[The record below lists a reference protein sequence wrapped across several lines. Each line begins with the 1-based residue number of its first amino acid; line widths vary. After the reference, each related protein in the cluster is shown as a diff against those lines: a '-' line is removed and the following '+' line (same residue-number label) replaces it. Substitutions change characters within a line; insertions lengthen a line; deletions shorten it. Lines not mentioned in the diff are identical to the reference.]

1 MAILIDTDILI
12 DYLRGIATAV
22 AFVEEHSAEAHI
34 SAINIAELYQGVR
47 QGVRQGA
54 EQVKLAKTLSSMTC
68 LPITSETA
76 ELAGLYSRDFRPS
89 HGCGLADCIVA
100 ATAHL
105 HGLTLATLNSKHFP
119 MLRAVRVPY
128 QKP

>member
-12 DYLRGIATAV
+12 DYLRGIPTAV
-22 AFVEEHSAEAHI
+22 AFVKEHSTEAHI

-47 QGVRQGA
+47 PGI
-54 EQVKLAKTLSSMTC
+54 EQVKLAKTLFPLTR
-68 LPITSETA
+68 LPITSDTA
-76 ELAGLYSRDFRPS
+76 ELAGFYSRDFRPA

-105 HGLTLATLNSKHFP
+105 HGLTLATLHSKYLP
-119 MLRAVRVPY
+119 MLQACQSAIP
-128 QKP
+128 KTLTL